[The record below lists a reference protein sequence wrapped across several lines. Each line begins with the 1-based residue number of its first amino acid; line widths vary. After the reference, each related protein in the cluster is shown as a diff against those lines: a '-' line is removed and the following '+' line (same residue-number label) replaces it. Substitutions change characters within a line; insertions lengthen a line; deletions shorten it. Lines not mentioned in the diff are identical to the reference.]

1 MRILT
6 TSAFLILGGSAAF
19 AQAQSPKL
27 VEAKRQCW
35 EQVGI
40 YGDPNKTRGAY
51 IHMDVVTACVR
62 QKMGTGGSQD
72 KRRG

>member
-1 MRILT
+1 MRIVAT
-6 TSAFLILGGSAAF
+6 WVFVVLGGSAAF

-27 VEAKRQCW
+27 VAAKRQCW

-51 IHMDVVTACVR
+51 VHMDVVTACVR
-62 QKMGTGGSQD
+62 QKMGTGGPQGRQRS
-72 KRRG
+72 